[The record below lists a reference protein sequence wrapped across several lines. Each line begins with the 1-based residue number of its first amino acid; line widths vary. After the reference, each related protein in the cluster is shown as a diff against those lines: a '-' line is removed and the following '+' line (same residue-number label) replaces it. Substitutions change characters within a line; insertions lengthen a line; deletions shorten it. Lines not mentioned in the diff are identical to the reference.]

1 MIIVFIP
8 LLCFCAFAGWLLIS
22 QRKAQEQDNQAS
34 ESFWSREARAN
45 STRNKDISGLP
56 FLQIAETDLPDTD
69 PGDETIHYY
78 IGLLKENIKQP
89 MIDLSTY
96 SNTDLKL
103 AYGVGNFKTLSSY
116 DENYNTFLL
125 HLTNLAR
132 AYSHAELYDEAVRTY
147 RLTLQYGSQK
157 VSDYSELAKTYLKLG
172 ERGQVDRLIEETK
185 SGSHPRKASV
195 IKALQEVLSANP

>member
-8 LLCFCAFAGWLLIS
+8 LLCFCAFAGWLLMA
-22 QRKAQEQDNQAS
+22 QRNAQKQDDQAT
-34 ESFWSREARAN
+34 ESFWSREQRAN

-56 FLQIAETDLPDTD
+56 LLQIAEAELPDSD

-78 IGLLKENIKQP
+78 IGLLHENIKQP
-89 MIDLSTY
+89 MMDLSAY

-103 AYGVGNFKTLSSY
+103 AYGVGNFKTLSIY

-125 HLTNLAR
+125 NLTNLAR
-132 AYSHAELYDEAVRTY
+132 AYCFAELYDEAVRTY

-157 VSDYSELAKTYLKLG
+157 VTDYSELAEAYIKLG
-172 ERGQVDRLIEETK
+172 RRDAAVHLIEETK
-185 SGSHPRKASV
+185 AGSHPRKASV

>member
-8 LLCFCAFAGWLLIS
+8 LLCFCAFAGWLLIN

-56 FLQIAETDLPDTD
+56 LLQIAETDLPDTD

-78 IGLLKENIKQP
+78 IGLLQENIKQP
-89 MIDLSTY
+89 MIDLSAY

-103 AYGVGNFKTLSSY
+103 AYGVGNFKTLSVY

-125 HLTNLAR
+125 NLTNLAR
-132 AYSHAELYDEAVRTY
+132 AYGHAGLYDEAVHTY

-157 VSDYSELAKTYLKLG
+157 VTDYSELAETYLKLG
-172 ERGQVDRLIEETK
+172 ERGQVNHLIEEVQ

>member
-8 LLCFCAFAGWLLIS
+8 LLCFCAFAGWLLMA
-22 QRKAQEQDNQAS
+22 QRNAQKQDDQAT
-34 ESFWSREARAN
+34 ESFWSREQRAN

-56 FLQIAETDLPDTD
+56 LLQISEAELPDTD

-78 IGLLKENIKQP
+78 IGLLHENIKQP
-89 MIDLSTY
+89 MMDLSAY

-103 AYGVGNFKTLSSY
+103 AYGVGNFKTLSIY

-125 HLTNLAR
+125 NLTNLAR
-132 AYSHAELYDEAVRTY
+132 AYCFAELYDEAVRTY

-157 VSDYSELAKTYLKLG
+157 VTDYSELAEAYIKLG
-172 ERGQVDRLIEETK
+172 RRDAAVHLIEETK
-185 SGSHPRKASV
+185 AGSHPRKASV

>member
-34 ESFWSREARAN
+34 ESFWDREARAN

-56 FLQIAETDLPDTD
+56 LLHIAETELPDTD

-78 IGLLKENIKQP
+78 IGLLQKNIKQP
-89 MIDLSTY
+89 MIDLSAY

-125 HLTNLAR
+125 NLTNLAR
-132 AYSHAELYDEAVRTY
+132 AYCHAGLYDDAVRTY

-157 VSDYSELAKTYLKLG
+157 VTDYSELAEAYLKLG
-172 ERGQVDRLIEETK
+172 RRDQAIHLIEETK

>member
-8 LLCFCAFAGWLLIS
+8 LLCFCAFAGWLLMA
-22 QRKAQEQDNQAS
+22 QRNAQKQDDQAT
-34 ESFWSREARAN
+34 ESFWSREQRAN

-56 FLQIAETDLPDTD
+56 LLQIAEAELPDTD

-78 IGLLKENIKQP
+78 IGLLHENIKQP
-89 MIDLSTY
+89 MMDLSAY

-103 AYGVGNFKTLSSY
+103 AYGVGNFKTLSIY

-125 HLTNLAR
+125 NLTNLAR
-132 AYSHAELYDEAVRTY
+132 AYCFAELYDEAVRTY

-157 VSDYSELAKTYLKLG
+157 VTDYSELAEAYIKLG
-172 ERGQVDRLIEETK
+172 RRDAAVHLIEETK
-185 SGSHPRKASV
+185 AGSHPRKVSV